1 MILNWMP
8 NKAMIPK
15 IHNQLTAM
23 GRNDNSANGRLRNE
37 AHRKKNTMQAQ
48 AQPM

>member
-1 MILNWMP
+1 MP
-8 NKAMIPK
+8 NSAMIPK

-23 GRNDNSANGRLRNE
+23 GRNDSNASGRLRNE
-37 AHRKKNTMQAQ
+37 AQRKKNTMQAQ